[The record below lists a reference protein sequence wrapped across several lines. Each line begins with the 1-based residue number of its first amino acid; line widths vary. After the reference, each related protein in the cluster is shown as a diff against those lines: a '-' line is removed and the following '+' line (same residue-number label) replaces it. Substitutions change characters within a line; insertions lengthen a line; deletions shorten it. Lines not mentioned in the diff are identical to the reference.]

1 MLGQGQNVTYR
12 FSRYRAAP
20 PVSNERFF
28 LSPFNNEAKG
38 HTKRMDENTNQMVPR
53 NKH

>member
-1 MLGQGQNVTYR
+1 MRLTALVDTGLPPGIE
-12 FSRYRAAP
+12 RA
-20 PVSNERFF
+20 VF